1 MIGNLNRKTRNLMQ
15 KRASVEKNF
24 FTVKKALAT
33 WLCVRSAE
41 LTEMLQISL
50 SRRICRKR
58 GGEEKVSKHGLKIL
72 QSPSPHV
79 RSSPLGAA
87 SRADEQTNSPNLK
100 SRRSETRIMRQHG
113 SRPSNGHKK
122 RIFIG
127 IFSGCTNHACSAC
140 TPCRCSCPW

>member
-1 MIGNLNRKTRNLMQ
+1 MIGNLNRKTRNLMP

-58 GGEEKVSKHGLKIL
+58 GGEEKSEQTRAENPAIAF
-72 QSPSPHV
+72 SA
-79 RSSPLGAA
+79 RSSPLGAP
-87 SRADEQTNSPNLK
+87 SRADEQTNSPSLK

-113 SRPSNGHKK
+113 SRLSNGHKK

-127 IFSGCTNHACSAC
+127 IFSGCTNHACTAC